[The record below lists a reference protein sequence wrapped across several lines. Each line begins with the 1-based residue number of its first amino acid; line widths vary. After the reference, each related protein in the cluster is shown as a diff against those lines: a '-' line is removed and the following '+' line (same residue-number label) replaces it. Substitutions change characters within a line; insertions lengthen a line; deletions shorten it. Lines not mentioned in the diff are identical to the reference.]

1 MVTKRISKK
10 KKIAKVLAY
19 LGSNRLM
26 TLGTAGNNKPWAATV
41 FFAYDKK
48 LHIFFYSRKDTRHC
62 QHITHNSNVSV
73 VINHNWKEK
82 GGFIKGL
89 QMTGRAARVS
99 SKEYRRA
106 HALYKSRF
114 GWADDFASDH
124 RLYIIKPKEVWY
136 IDQKFF
142 GHFSRVKVL

>member
-1 MVTKRISKK
+1 MVVKKISKK

-19 LGSNRLM
+19 LGTNRLM
-26 TLGTAGNNKPWAATV
+26 TLGTAGNKKSWAATV

-48 LHIFFYSRKDTRHC
+48 LHIFFYSREDTRHC
-62 QHITHNSNVSV
+62 QHIKQNPYVSV

-89 QMTGRAARVS
+89 QMTGRAVRVS
-99 SKEYRRA
+99 SKEYKRVY
-106 HALYKSRF
+106 ALYKSRF
-114 GWADDFASDH
+114 GWADDFSADH
-124 RLYIIKPKEVWY
+124 RLYSIKPKEVWY